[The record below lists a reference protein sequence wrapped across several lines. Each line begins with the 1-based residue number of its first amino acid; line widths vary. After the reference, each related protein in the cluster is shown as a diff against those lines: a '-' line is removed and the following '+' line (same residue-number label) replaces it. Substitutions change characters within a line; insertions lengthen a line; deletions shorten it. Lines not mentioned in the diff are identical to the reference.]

1 MSEEFATRP
10 RLAKTEALEKKG
22 FALTDDN
29 DGVIDIEFERANRVE
44 PCLVQ

>member
-22 FALTDDN
+22 FALTDD
-29 DGVIDIEFERANRVE
+29 DVVINMEFERANRIE
-44 PCLVQ
+44 TWLVQ

>member
-10 RLAKTEALEKKG
+10 RLAKAEALEKKG

-29 DGVIDIEFERANRVE
+29 GVIDIEFVRANGIE
-44 PCLVQ
+44 TCLVQ